1 RTSSPSAPSSG
12 GVLPFNC
19 PSCKL
24 PFCAEHW
31 RPPSGHTCTQ
41 YDPRLFDVRPLPSFL
56 PSFLPPFSSVDL
68 PNSPPLSLSLSFANA
83 RQNRVPSCP
92 LCSTPIPIPPQ
103 TDPNLPMDSHLST
116 TCPVLHP
123 HLPKP
128 KPANVC
134 NAPKCKVK
142 MVVPIQ
148 CDECGGKFCPQH
160 RWRGDHKCEGRLQVK
175 ANGGGV
181 SVARAANRAAAPAR
195 DRPAATTGLSGL
207 AALRRA
213 QDARA
218 STTSKAPAHFSA
230 SSKPAPAKLG
240 TSANPLVLLDS
251 SDSDDIEILPPRPGP
266 ATPAASSSNSSGGT
280 SKKMALASIGLG
292 SRTDKRARAEQESA
306 RKALETRAKKGLLT
320 EDEKV
325 RYATM
330 QALQQRGSSFP
341 SKAKG
346 GGEGCVMA

>member
-1 RTSSPSAPSSG
+1 MPGENQPFLDIGRHCSAEG
-12 GVLPFNC
+12 CHQLDFLPFNC

-41 YDPRLFDVRPLPSFL
+41 YDPRLFD
-56 PSFLPPFSSVDL
+56 
-68 PNSPPLSLSLSFANA
+68 
-83 RQNRVPSCP
+83 NRVPSCP

-175 ANGGGV
+175 ANGGGVGKGAEKKVFGLSVRGANVASKV